1 MAEFEPGKGLLD
13 TSVLIDP
20 DTAAALP
27 EEGAISTLSLA
38 ELAAGPYAVRT
49 TADQARRQQRI
60 QWAEASFEAL
70 PFDETCARAY
80 GTVYAAVVAAGR
92 KPRGPRMLDLLIAA
106 TSIAHEIPLYTRNAR
121 DLAGLG
127 GLLEVVD
134 VK

>member
-1 MAEFEPGKGLLD
+1 VAEIEAGKGLLD
-13 TSVLIDP
+13 TSILIDP
-20 DTAAALP
+20 ETTVALP

-49 TADQARRQQRI
+49 TAEQARRQQRI

-80 GTVYAAVVAAGR
+80 GSVYAAVVVAGR

-121 DLAGLG
+121 DLAGL
-127 GLLEVVD
+127 LEVVD
-134 VK
+134 VG